1 MRTTHRTASECLI
14 STSRLQSSGQP
25 YNLNIF
31 KFAQFNMGNTAST
44 NPKITQHDKA
54 VLQLK
59 LQRDKLTKS
68 KQKIQVV
75 INRENQIIRQL
86 VKDNNLEKAKLALR
100 KKKRQQ
106 SLLDT
111 LEKQSSTLEEL
122 IDTIEFKLIE
132 KDVFYGL
139 QEGAKVL
146 KEINSEMNLEK
157 VEKIMDDSAEAVS
170 YQNELSE
177 RLGDLL
183 TNQEES
189 EVDAE
194 LRQLEIEMG
203 IVKPINLPNAP
214 AKELPK
220 VEADKE
226 SEELPE
232 PETTNRVPVA
242 L

>member
-1 MRTTHRTASECLI
+1 
-14 STSRLQSSGQP
+14 
-25 YNLNIF
+25 
-31 KFAQFNMGNTAST
+31 MGNTTST
-44 NPKITQHDKA
+44 NPKITHHDKA

-75 INRENQIIRQL
+75 LNREDQIIRQL
-86 VKDNNLEKAKLALR
+86 VKENNLEKAKLALR

-106 SLLDT
+106 SLLST
-111 LEKQSSTLEEL
+111 LERQSSTLEEL

-132 KDVFYGL
+132 KDVFYGI

-146 KEINSEMNLEK
+146 KEINNEMSLEK
-157 VEKIMDDSAEAVS
+157 VEKIMDESAEAVS

-177 RLGDLL
+177 RLSGLL

-189 EVDAE
+189 EVDEE

-203 IVKPINLPNAP
+203 IVKPIELPNAP
-214 AKELPK
+214 VKK
-220 VEADKE
+220 
-226 SEELPE
+226 LPE
-232 PETTNRVPVA
+232 IDTVSVEIPEEGTTTEVPIA
-242 L
+242 I

>member
-1 MRTTHRTASECLI
+1 
-14 STSRLQSSGQP
+14 
-25 YNLNIF
+25 
-31 KFAQFNMGNTAST
+31 MGNTTST
-44 NPKITQHDKA
+44 NPKITHHDKA

-75 INRENQIIRQL
+75 LNREDQIIRQL
-86 VKDNNLEKAKLALR
+86 VKENNLEKAKLALR

-106 SLLDT
+106 SLLST
-111 LEKQSSTLEEL
+111 LERQSSTLEEL

-132 KDVFYGL
+132 KDVFYGI

-146 KEINSEMNLEK
+146 KEINNEMSLEK
-157 VEKIMDDSAEAVS
+157 VEKIMDESAEAVS

-177 RLGDLL
+177 RLSGLL

-189 EVDAE
+189 EVDEE

-203 IVKPINLPNAP
+203 IVKPIELPNAP
-214 AKELPK
+214 VKK
-220 VEADKE
+220 
-226 SEELPE
+226 LPE
-232 PETTNRVPVA
+232 IDTVSKEIPEEGTTTEAPIA
-242 L
+242 I

>member
-1 MRTTHRTASECLI
+1 
-14 STSRLQSSGQP
+14 
-25 YNLNIF
+25 
-31 KFAQFNMGNTAST
+31 MGNTTST
-44 NPKITQHDKA
+44 NPKITHHDKA

-75 INRENQIIRQL
+75 LNREDQIIRQL
-86 VKDNNLEKAKLALR
+86 VKENNLEKAKLALR

-106 SLLDT
+106 SLLST
-111 LEKQSSTLEEL
+111 LERQSSTLEEL

-132 KDVFYGL
+132 KDVFYGI

-146 KEINSEMNLEK
+146 KEINNEMSLEK
-157 VEKIMDDSAEAVS
+157 VEKIMDESAEAVS

-177 RLGDLL
+177 RLSGLL

-189 EVDAE
+189 EVDEE

-203 IVKPINLPNAP
+203 IVKPIELPNAP
-214 AKELPK
+214 VKKLPEIDT
-220 VEADKE
+220 V
-226 SEELPE
+226 SEEIPE
-232 PETTNRVPVA
+232 EGTTTEAPIA
-242 L
+242 I